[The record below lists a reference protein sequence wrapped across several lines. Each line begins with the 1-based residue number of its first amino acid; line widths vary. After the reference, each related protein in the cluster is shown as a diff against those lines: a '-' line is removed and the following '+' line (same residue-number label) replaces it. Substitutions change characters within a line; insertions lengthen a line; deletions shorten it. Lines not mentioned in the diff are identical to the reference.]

1 MGKSGQYKD
10 QEECAGM
17 KYGYFDDKKREY
29 VITRPDT
36 PAPWVNYLGDPE
48 YGAIVSNNAGG
59 YSFVKSGANGRILRY
74 VFNQFDEPGR
84 YIYLRDNETKDFW
97 SASWQPVGK
106 DLEKYKSECHH
117 GTAYTRMMADYS
129 GIHSEVRYY
138 VPLGQSYEVWSLCVE
153 NCSDKEREINVTGYA
168 EFTNNSNYEQD
179 QVNLQYSQYITKTV
193 FRGNRVRQMIH
204 ANLDRLDEGEK
215 VDNKDVTNRFLGLA
229 GVPVDSW
236 CGEKEA
242 FLGRYHGYGNPVGVI
257 DGKLNCEGNY
267 NENSCGALTAV
278 LKLAPG
284 EKKEMA
290 FLVGM
295 KKNDEAEAI
304 VARYDQNCQQVC
316 ERELEELISYWH
328 GQLSHF

>member
-153 NCSDKEREINVTGYA
+153 NCSYKEREINVTGYA

-193 FRGNRVRQMIH
+193 FRGKKKMYYNKC
-204 ANLDRLDEGEK
+204 NLDVKCKSNIFFR
-215 VDNKDVTNRFLGLA
+215 NT
-229 GVPVDSW
+229 
-236 CGEKEA
+236 KE
-242 FLGRYHGYGNPVGVI
+242 
-257 DGKLNCEGNY
+257 
-267 NENSCGALTAV
+267 
-278 LKLAPG
+278 
-284 EKKEMA
+284 
-290 FLVGM
+290 
-295 KKNDEAEAI
+295 
-304 VARYDQNCQQVC
+304 
-316 ERELEELISYWH
+316 
-328 GQLSHF
+328 